1 MSYLTVWLSLV
12 IYAHTCMHAGVAD
25 LQVFVRPSAGV
36 RSKGADGCQYL
47 AGGSSLTLLLDN
59 CQGVWA
65 LAIGVGH
72 GGVWAGGLVQAAKES
87 RDN

>member
-25 LQVFVRPSAGV
+25 LQVFVRPKAGV
-36 RSKGADGCQYL
+36 PSKGAGGCQHL